1 MKMPVIEFKEFAV
14 EVRKM
19 YQIPKENYFDEL
31 AAFFADNDWFGIN
44 PEWKDKNM
52 YVNPAEFADIMPAI
66 KRHFDM
72 VFLSEDKQRERLEE
86 MLVEKDNNTFE
97 KLKKFYE
104 TFDIPDETRLQLDE
118 FIFRYLK
125 VDICFITDVEL
136 KELVDV
142 VCEDIPK
149 YVGDAFTMFLA
160 WVKEHYRVC
169 YVNDYMLTKR
179 INREDEN
186 GAYEQEDYLQLLYY
200 LYCPSYIDDRHM
212 YQKAAQSK
220 NYADTWLYL
229 ALHFICAMR
238 DTDLVRIPHPRL
250 EREPEDI
257 LKDIKKGTFTD
268 KEAVKV
274 IYSIIYPLRNSPL
287 KPNKTKRYSSVP
299 YIKFDVPKS
308 CEAHIGMLFAIA
320 EAHRIIAGVPDSE
333 PLIRVIKSYREISKN
348 MGDEIGMLFIESD
361 FKARRMNK
369 AYMQSIFELTDTV
382 SQNSDEFSTKG
393 YMMAAFARSH
403 KGSFGEFAH
412 TTYRYLK
419 DANMSGLTPEFV
431 AKELFERGVLS
442 FIPSMLLK
450 MITGGGYNRLTVQ
463 NQTRLIEELG
473 MSPGEIETAVKVSDN
488 AFRKSAE
495 TAADIY
501 RNTDRETVINAL
513 HRMGNGEAVSKMSEC
528 GCLYSAFGKL
538 CPYDDN
544 HNCMNCDYEI
554 SSKSTIFLMASEFN
568 RLNGLYK
575 SAESLNEKE
584 KCESMIVNIV
594 MPAMNEILTCAG
606 ETYGSE
612 AAQMLGE
619 IIKESTAG
627 ED

>member
-1 MKMPVIEFKEFAV
+1 MPLTEFRDFVV
-14 EVRKM
+14 ELQKM
-19 YQIPKENYFDEL
+19 YCIKNENYFDEL
-31 AAFFADNDWFGIN
+31 AAFLADNDWFGVTVQ
-44 PEWKDKNM
+44 WKDKNM
-52 YVNPAEFADIMPAI
+52 YVNPTEFADIMPAI

-72 VFLSEDKQRERLEE
+72 AFLSEDKQKERLEE
-86 MLVEKDNNTFE
+86 MLAEKDNNTFE

-104 TFDIPDETRLQLDE
+104 TFDIPDDTRLQLNE

-125 VDICFITDVEL
+125 VDVCFVTDAGL

-160 WVKEHYRVC
+160 WVKEHYSVC

-179 INREDEN
+179 ISREDEN
-186 GAYEQEDYLQLLYY
+186 EAYEQEDYLQLLYY

-229 ALHFICAMR
+229 ALHFICALR

-257 LKDIKKGTFTD
+257 LKDIKRGTFTD

-299 YIKFDVPKS
+299 YIKFDVPES
-308 CEAHIGMLFAIA
+308 CEVHIGMLFAIA
-320 EAHRIIAGVPDSE
+320 EAHRIIAGVSDNE

-382 SQNSDEFSTKG
+382 SQNGDEFSTKG

-419 DANMSGLTPEFV
+419 DANMSGLTPEYV

-463 NQTRLIEELG
+463 NQTRLIKELG
-473 MSPGEIETAVKVSDN
+473 MSPGEIETAVKVSDS

-501 RNTDRETVINAL
+501 RNTDRETVINVL
-513 HRMGNGEAVSKMSEC
+513 HRMGNGEAVSKMREC

-584 KCESMIVNIV
+584 KCKSMIVNIV

>member
-1 MKMPVIEFKEFAV
+1 MPLTEFRDFVV
-14 EVRKM
+14 ELQKM
-19 YQIPKENYFDEL
+19 YCIKNENYFDEL
-31 AAFFADNDWFGIN
+31 AAFLADNDWFGVTVQ
-44 PEWKDKNM
+44 WKDKNM
-52 YVNPAEFADIMPAI
+52 YVNPTEFADIMPAI

-72 VFLSEDKQRERLEE
+72 AFLSEDKQRERLEE
-86 MLVEKDNNTFE
+86 MLAEKDNNTFE

-104 TFDIPDETRLQLDE
+104 TFDIPDDTRLQLNE

-125 VDICFITDVEL
+125 VDVCFVTDAGL

-160 WVKEHYRVC
+160 WVKEHYSVC

-179 INREDEN
+179 ISREDEN
-186 GAYEQEDYLQLLYY
+186 EAYEQEDYLQLLYY

-229 ALHFICAMR
+229 ALHFICALR

-257 LKDIKKGTFTD
+257 LKDIKRGTFTD

-299 YIKFDVPKS
+299 YIKFDVPES
-308 CEAHIGMLFAIA
+308 CEVHIGMLFAIA
-320 EAHRIIAGVPDSE
+320 EAHRIIAGVSDNE

-382 SQNSDEFSTKG
+382 SQNGDEFSTKG

-419 DANMSGLTPEFV
+419 DANMSGLTPEYV

-463 NQTRLIEELG
+463 NQTRLIKELG
-473 MSPGEIETAVKVSDN
+473 MSPGEIETAVKVSDS

-501 RNTDRETVINAL
+501 RNTDRETVINVL
-513 HRMGNGEAVSKMSEC
+513 HRMGNGEAVSKMREC

>member
-1 MKMPVIEFKEFAV
+1 MPVIEFKEFAV

-31 AAFFADNDWFGIN
+31 AAFFADNDWFGVTVQ
-44 PEWKDKNM
+44 WKDKNM

-125 VDICFITDVEL
+125 VDVCFITDVEL

-169 YVNDYMLTKR
+169 YVNDYMLKKR

-513 HRMGNGEAVSKMSEC
+513 HRMGNGEAVSKMREC

>member
-1 MKMPVIEFKEFAV
+1 MPVIEFKEFAV

-31 AAFFADNDWFGIN
+31 AAFFADNDWFGVTVQ
-44 PEWKDKNM
+44 WKDKNM

-125 VDICFITDVEL
+125 VDVCFITDVEL

-473 MSPGEIETAVKVSDN
+473 MSLGEIETAVKVSDN

-594 MPAMNEILTCAG
+594 MPAMNEMLTCAG
-606 ETYGSE
+606 ETYGSD
-612 AAQMLGE
+612 AAQMLGD

>member
-1 MKMPVIEFKEFAV
+1 MPVIEFKEFAV

-44 PEWKDKNM
+44 PEWKDGKM
-52 YVNPAEFADIMPAI
+52 YIDSDAFADVLPAI
-66 KRHFDM
+66 KQHFDIASLREDEQNAM
-72 VFLSEDKQRERLEE
+72 VEQLLAGKAEKTFDKLIC
-86 MLVEKDNNTFE
+86 
-97 KLKKFYE
+97 FYK
-104 TFDIPDETRLQLDE
+104 TFDIPEETRRQLNE
-118 FIFRYLK
+118 FILK
-125 VDICFITDVEL
+125 HLKTDICLVTDAGL
-136 KELVDV
+136 KELVSV
-142 VCEDIPK
+142 ACEDIPK

-160 WVKEHYRVC
+160 WVKEHYKVC
-169 YVNDYMLTKR
+169 YANDYMLTNR
-179 INREDEN
+179 ISREDEN

-200 LYCPSYIDDRHM
+200 LYCPSYIEDNHM
-212 YQKAAQSK
+212 YQKATLSK

-229 ALHFICAMR
+229 ALHFICALR

-257 LKDIKKGTFTD
+257 LKDIKRGTFTD

-299 YIKFDVPKS
+299 YIKFDVPES
-308 CEAHIGMLFAIA
+308 CEVHIGMLFAIA
-320 EAHRIIAGVPDSE
+320 EAHRIIAGVSDNE
-333 PLIRVIKSYREISKN
+333 HLIRVIKSYREISKN

-382 SQNSDEFSTKG
+382 SQNGDEFSTKG

-419 DANMSGLTPEFV
+419 DANMSGLTPEYV

-463 NQTRLIEELG
+463 NQTRLIKELG
-473 MSPGEIETAVKVSDN
+473 MSPGEIETAVKVSDS

-501 RNTDRETVINAL
+501 RNTDRETVINVL
-513 HRMGNGEAVSKMSEC
+513 HRMGNGEAVSKMREC

>member
-1 MKMPVIEFKEFAV
+1 MPLTEFRDFAV
-14 EVRKM
+14 ELQKM
-19 YQIPKENYFDEL
+19 YCIKNENYFDEL
-31 AAFFADNDWFGIN
+31 AAFLADNDWFGVTVQ
-44 PEWKDKNM
+44 WKDKNM
-52 YVNPAEFADIMPAI
+52 YVNPTEFADIMPAI

-72 VFLSEDKQRERLEE
+72 AFLSEDKQRERLEE
-86 MLVEKDNNTFE
+86 MLAEKDNNTFE

-104 TFDIPDETRLQLDE
+104 TFDIPDDTRLQLNE

-125 VDICFITDVEL
+125 VDVCFVTDAGL

-160 WVKEHYRVC
+160 WVKEHYSVC

-179 INREDEN
+179 ISREDEN
-186 GAYEQEDYLQLLYY
+186 EAYEQEDYLQLLYY

-229 ALHFICAMR
+229 ALHFICALR

-257 LKDIKKGTFTD
+257 LKDIKRGTFTD

-287 KPNKTKRYSSVP
+287 KPYKTKRYSSVP
-299 YIKFDVPKS
+299 YIKFDVPES
-308 CEAHIGMLFAIA
+308 CEVHIGMLFAIA
-320 EAHRIIAGVPDSE
+320 EAHRIIAGVSDNE

-382 SQNSDEFSTKG
+382 SQNGDEFSTKG

-419 DANMSGLTPEFV
+419 DANMSGLTPEYV

-463 NQTRLIEELG
+463 NQTRLIKELG
-473 MSPGEIETAVKVSDN
+473 MSPGEIETAVKVSDS

-501 RNTDRETVINAL
+501 RNTDRETVINVL
-513 HRMGNGEAVSKMSEC
+513 HRMGNGEAVSKMREC

>member
-1 MKMPVIEFKEFAV
+1 MPLTEFRDFAV
-14 EVRKM
+14 ELQKM
-19 YQIPKENYFDEL
+19 YCIKNENYFDEL
-31 AAFFADNDWFGIN
+31 AAFLADNDWFGVTVQ
-44 PEWKDKNM
+44 WKDKNM
-52 YVNPAEFADIMPAI
+52 YVNPTEFADIMPAI

-72 VFLSEDKQRERLEE
+72 AFLSEDKQRERLEE
-86 MLVEKDNNTFE
+86 MLAEKDNNTFE

-104 TFDIPDETRLQLDE
+104 TFDIPDDTRLQLNE

-125 VDICFITDVEL
+125 VDVCFVTDAGL

-160 WVKEHYRVC
+160 WVKEHYSVC

-179 INREDEN
+179 ISREDEN
-186 GAYEQEDYLQLLYY
+186 EAYEQEDYLQLLYY

-229 ALHFICAMR
+229 ALHFICALR

-257 LKDIKKGTFTD
+257 LKDIKRGTFTD

-299 YIKFDVPKS
+299 YIKFDVPES
-308 CEAHIGMLFAIA
+308 CEVHIGMLFAIA
-320 EAHRIIAGVPDSE
+320 EAHRIIAGVSDNE

-382 SQNSDEFSTKG
+382 SQNGDEFSTKG

-419 DANMSGLTPEFV
+419 DANMSGLTPEYV

-463 NQTRLIEELG
+463 NQTRLIKELG
-473 MSPGEIETAVKVSDN
+473 MSPGEIETAVKVSDST
-488 AFRKSAE
+488 FRKSAE

-501 RNTDRETVINAL
+501 RNTDRETVINVL
-513 HRMGNGEAVSKMSEC
+513 HRMGNGEAVSKMREC

-612 AAQMLGE
+612 VAQMLGE

>member
-1 MKMPVIEFKEFAV
+1 MPVIEFKEFAV

-31 AAFFADNDWFGIN
+31 AAFFADNDWFGVTVQ
-44 PEWKDKNM
+44 WKDKNM

-125 VDICFITDVEL
+125 VDVCFITDVEL

-169 YVNDYMLTKR
+169 YVNDYMLKKR

-501 RNTDRETVINAL
+501 RNTNRETVINAL

>member
-1 MKMPVIEFKEFAV
+1 MPVIEFKEFAV

-31 AAFFADNDWFGIN
+31 AAFFADNDWFGVTVQ
-44 PEWKDKNM
+44 WKDKNM

-125 VDICFITDVEL
+125 VDVCFITDVEL

-538 CPYDDN
+538 YPYDDN

-594 MPAMNEILTCAG
+594 MPAMNEMLTCAG
-606 ETYGSE
+606 ETYGSD
-612 AAQMLGE
+612 AAQMLGD

>member
-1 MKMPVIEFKEFAV
+1 MPVIEFKEFAV

-44 PEWKDKNM
+44 PEWKDGKM
-52 YVNPAEFADIMPAI
+52 YIDSDAFADVLPAI
-66 KRHFDM
+66 KQHFDIASLREDEQNAM
-72 VFLSEDKQRERLEE
+72 VEQLLAGKAEKTFDKLIC
-86 MLVEKDNNTFE
+86 
-97 KLKKFYE
+97 FYK
-104 TFDIPDETRLQLDE
+104 TFDIPEETRRQLNE
-118 FIFRYLK
+118 FILK
-125 VDICFITDVEL
+125 HLKTDICLVTDAGL
-136 KELVDV
+136 KELVSV
-142 VCEDIPK
+142 ACEDIPK

-160 WVKEHYRVC
+160 WVKEHYKVC
-169 YVNDYMLTKR
+169 YANDYMLTNR
-179 INREDEN
+179 ISREDEN

-200 LYCPSYIDDRHM
+200 LYCPSYIEDNHM
-212 YQKAAQSK
+212 YQKATLSK

-229 ALHFICAMR
+229 ALHFICALR

-257 LKDIKKGTFTD
+257 LKDIKRGTFTD

-299 YIKFDVPKS
+299 YIKFDVPES
-308 CEAHIGMLFAIA
+308 CEVHIGMLFAIA
-320 EAHRIIAGVPDSE
+320 EAHRIIAGVSDNE

-382 SQNSDEFSTKG
+382 SQNGDEFSTKG

-419 DANMSGLTPEFV
+419 DANMSGLTPEYV

-463 NQTRLIEELG
+463 NQTRLIKELG
-473 MSPGEIETAVKVSDN
+473 MSPGEIETAVKVSDS

-501 RNTDRETVINAL
+501 RNTDRETVINVL
-513 HRMGNGEAVSKMSEC
+513 HRMGNGEAVSKMREC